1 MFSFL
6 VVSGVGRSTRWN
18 PHQGYHPNAPLSH
31 MRIRMATHHS
41 AIMALFQSS
50 RRRAAASLGSLLL
63 FLLGTTSVSAFL
75 FPAAPRAC
83 RSNPSPMTIATTM
96 RTTQLFSS
104 AIDEA
109 PAPAQQQEQPVAQE
123 QEQQQEQQ
131 QPARRRPSSPKP
143 SGPWVLLEGRQEGR
157 GRIKRREDC
166 EGRGIGGEI

>member
-1 MFSFL
+1 
-6 VVSGVGRSTRWN
+6 
-18 PHQGYHPNAPLSH
+18 
-31 MRIRMATHHS
+31 
-41 AIMALFQSS
+41 
-50 RRRAAASLGSLLL
+50 
-63 FLLGTTSVSAFL
+63 
-75 FPAAPRAC
+75 
-83 RSNPSPMTIATTM
+83 MTIATTM